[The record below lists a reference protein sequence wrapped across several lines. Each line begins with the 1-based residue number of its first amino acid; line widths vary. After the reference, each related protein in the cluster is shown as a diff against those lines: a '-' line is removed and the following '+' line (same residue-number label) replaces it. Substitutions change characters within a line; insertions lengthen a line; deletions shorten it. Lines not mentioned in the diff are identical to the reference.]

1 MVKYVWIVYTSSMF
15 LGLFLILGLVFIVG
29 ALLLAHEIRNA
40 PVGYEDEN
48 GFHLV
53 KEEQVNLS
61 LCSSISI

>member
-1 MVKYVWIVYTSSMF
+1 MF

-53 KEEQVNLS
+53 KEEQVDLS
-61 LCSSISI
+61 LCSNTSI